1 MIKRIIFFLFLISTL
16 GFLIF
21 SIFQK
26 LGEQSK
32 VYQQPFNYFPPNPAL
47 FFEVEELSKTLH
59 HFFETSM
66 IWSKFEEVSQR
77 SSYNATIK
85 DISEIISDS
94 SYNEIFDKGI
104 TNISFYNS
112 ENEISWIISKNIYSN
127 ERNKKINLDSNFL
140 SSYFFKINHPFL
152 VISNSKKLIESFNS
166 NYSNSNKNLNFN
178 DIKDKMKYSSKMSN
192 ISCFLD
198 VEKFNYLLNT
208 FLYKENSSNFFQK
221 IASKKWIQFD
231 IDYAPNDINI
241 VGISN
246 YDSLIALPVPL
257 YYSFNDWI
265 PKDVELVEKRT
276 IKYFTDSNENNISIK
291 SLKLNFS
298 DEILDNNHE
307 LLVLEIP
314 SPDLS
319 SKGLD
324 QFFLLDTLVYS
335 STGNNYQILD
345 TAKLKPLFPKIIFKN
360 KLGFLKDE
368 YLIISTL
375 AAKNELD
382 IKISQKNLKDLKN
395 SIFNSRENQEFDQSH
410 SEFLYQSRSQLIN
423 GFEFST
429 YRADSIIFNFFE
441 SIGGVSWTLN
451 NYDNRVHHGIK
462 IKKYFP
468 KKVDKKILW
477 KTLIPKLI
485 WGPYSLNNHRTG
497 TRDILVQDVNNI
509 IYLIS
514 AGGKIKWNK
523 QIEDKIMGEVSQI
536 DAYKNNKYQMIFN
549 TSSKLHIIDIL
560 GKEIDGY
567 PLDFSYSATNSVSI
581 LDYDN
586 NKDYRF
592 LIAGDDYKIHN
603 YNVEGLG
610 VSGWTYPKVK
620 SKVDRPILYFAIN
633 GLDYIMTKEENG
645 TIKLFNRRGVERYK
659 VNNRIGLSSSG
670 NLAIMKSFI
679 IDSTAIV
686 FQDSLNGISKLTFG
700 AGVKKLFSEKN
711 DSNNTLNHWE
721 VYSNDDLKR
730 INYCLKTKENLKII
744 DQTNEV
750 FEFSFYYPY
759 NILHD
764 SKLGNYLIILNETTN
779 EIQLIDS
786 KYNINPN
793 LFRASKMTCIDDI
806 NNDNS
811 KELITI
817 INNNILVCYQIPSIN

>member
-1 MIKRIIFFLFLISTL
+1 
-16 GFLIF
+16 
-21 SIFQK
+21 
-26 LGEQSK
+26 
-32 VYQQPFNYFPPNPAL
+32 
-47 FFEVEELSKTLH
+47 
-59 HFFETSM
+59 
-66 IWSKFEEVSQR
+66 
-77 SSYNATIK
+77 
-85 DISEIISDS
+85 
-94 SYNEIFDKGI
+94 
-104 TNISFYNS
+104 
-112 ENEISWIISKNIYSN
+112 
-127 ERNKKINLDSNFL
+127 
-140 SSYFFKINHPFL
+140 
-152 VISNSKKLIESFNS
+152 
-166 NYSNSNKNLNFN
+166 
-178 DIKDKMKYSSKMSN
+178 
-192 ISCFLD
+192 
-198 VEKFNYLLNT
+198 
-208 FLYKENSSNFFQK
+208 
-221 IASKKWIQFD
+221 
-231 IDYAPNDINI
+231 
-241 VGISN
+241 
-246 YDSLIALPVPL
+246 
-257 YYSFNDWI
+257 
-265 PKDVELVEKRT
+265 
-276 IKYFTDSNENNISIK
+276 
-291 SLKLNFS
+291 
-298 DEILDNNHE
+298 
-307 LLVLEIP
+307 
-314 SPDLS
+314 
-319 SKGLD
+319 
-324 QFFLLDTLVYS
+324 
-335 STGNNYQILD
+335 
-345 TAKLKPLFPKIIFKN
+345 
-360 KLGFLKDE
+360 
-368 YLIISTL
+368 
-375 AAKNELD
+375 
-382 IKISQKNLKDLKN
+382 
-395 SIFNSRENQEFDQSH
+395 
-410 SEFLYQSRSQLIN
+410 
-423 GFEFST
+423 
-429 YRADSIIFNFFE
+429 
-441 SIGGVSWTLN
+441 
-451 NYDNRVHHGIK
+451 
-462 IKKYFP
+462 
-468 KKVDKKILW
+468 
-477 KTLIPKLI
+477 
-485 WGPYSLNNHRTG
+485 
-497 TRDILVQDVNNI
+497 
-509 IYLIS
+509 
-514 AGGKIKWNK
+514 
-523 QIEDKIMGEVSQI
+523 
-536 DAYKNNKYQMIFN
+536 MIFN

-610 VSGWTYPKVK
+610 VLGWTYPKVK

-730 INYCLKTKENLKII
+730 ITYCLKTKENLKII

>member
-1 MIKRIIFFLFLISTL
+1 MLSL
-16 GFLIF
+16 GFLVF
-21 SIFQK
+21 SIFLK

-32 VYQQPFNYFPPNPAL
+32 VYQQPFNYFPPNPAV
-47 FFEVEELSKTLH
+47 FFEIEELSKTLH

-66 IWSKFEEVSQR
+66 IWSKFEEVSHR
-77 SSYNATIK
+77 SFYSTTIK
-85 DISEIISDS
+85 DINKIISDS

-112 ENEISWIISKNIYSN
+112 ENEISWIIAKNIYGNKSN
-127 ERNKKINLDSNFL
+127 QKINLDSNFL
-140 SSYFFKINHPFL
+140 SPYFFKINPPFL
-152 VISNSKKLIESFNS
+152 VISNSKKLMESFNS
-166 NYSNSNKNLNFN
+166 NYSNSSKNLNFN
-178 DIKDKMKYSSKMSN
+178 EIQDKMKYSSKMSN
-192 ISCFLD
+192 ISCFMD
-198 VEKFNYLLNT
+198 VEKFRYLLNNLL
-208 FLYKENSSNFFQK
+208 FKENSSNFFQK
-221 IASKKWIQFD
+221 IASNKWIQFD

-246 YDSLIALPVPL
+246 HDSLMSLPVPL

-276 IKYFTDSNENNISIK
+276 FNFYTDSNENNFLIK
-291 SLKLNFS
+291 SLKLNFN

-314 SPDLS
+314 SFDLS

-335 STGNNYQILD
+335 STGNDFQILD
-345 TAKLKPLFPKIIFKN
+345 TIKLKPLFPKTIFKN

-375 AAKNELD
+375 VAKKEFD
-382 IKISQKNLKDLKN
+382 IKISQKNLKDLNN
-395 SIFNSRENQEFDQSH
+395 SIFNEKENQEFDQSH
-410 SEFLYQSRSQLIN
+410 SEFLYQSRSQLID

-429 YRADSIIFNFFE
+429 YRSDSIIYNFLE

-451 NYDNRVHHGIK
+451 NYDKRAHHGIK

-477 KTLIPKLI
+477 KTLIPELT
-485 WGPYSLNNHRTG
+485 WGPYPLNNHRTG
-497 TRDILVQDVNNI
+497 TKDIVVQDVNNI

-514 AGGKIKWNK
+514 AGGKIKWTK
-523 QIEDKIMGEVSQI
+523 QIEGKIKGEVSQI

-560 GKEIDGY
+560 GNEIERY
-567 PLDFSYSATNSVSI
+567 PVEFNYSATNCVSI

-610 VSGWTYPKVK
+610 VLGWTYPKVK
-620 SKVDRPILYFAIN
+620 SIVDRPILYFAIN
-633 GLDYIMTKEENG
+633 GLDYIMTNEENG
-645 TIKLFNRRGVERYK
+645 TIKLFNRRGGERYK

-670 NLAIMKSFI
+670 NLAIMKSFN

-686 FQDSLNGISKLTFG
+686 FQDSLDGVSKLTFG
-700 AGVKKLFSEKN
+700 AGIKKLHSEKN
-711 DSNNTLNHWE
+711 DSNNKLNHWE
-721 VYSNDDLKR
+721 IYSNENLKR
-730 INYCLKTKENLKII
+730 INYCLKSKENLKII
-744 DQTNEV
+744 DNTNEV
-750 FEFSFYYPY
+750 FEFSFYHPY
-759 NILHD
+759 NILHN
-764 SKLGNYLIILNETTN
+764 SKLGNYLIVLNETTN

-817 INNNILVCYQIPSIN
+817 ISNNILVCYQIPSIN

>member
-1 MIKRIIFFLFLISTL
+1 MLKRIFFFLFLILSL

-21 SIFQK
+21 NIFQK

-66 IWSKFEEVSQR
+66 IWSKFEEVSQK
-77 SSYNATIK
+77 SSYSNTIK
-85 DISEIISDS
+85 DINQIISDS
-94 SYNEIFDKGI
+94 SYNEIFDKGT

-112 ENEISWIISKNIYSN
+112 ENEISWIIAKNIYKN
-127 ERNKKINLDSNFL
+127 DINKKISLDSNFTNT
-140 SSYFFKINHPFL
+140 YFFKINHPFL
-152 VISNSKKLIESFNS
+152 VISNSKKLVESFNS
-166 NYSNSNKNLNFN
+166 NYSNGSKNLNFN

-198 VEKFNYLLNT
+198 VEKFGYLLNNL
-208 FLYKENSSNFFQK
+208 FLKEKSSNFFQK
-221 IASKKWIQFD
+221 LATKEWIQFD
-231 IDYAPNDINI
+231 IDYDPNHINI

-246 YDSLIALPVPL
+246 HDSLMSLPVPL
-257 YYSFNDWI
+257 YYSLNNWI
-265 PKDVELVEKRT
+265 PKDVELVEKRM
-276 IKYFTDSNENNISIK
+276 INFLTDSNENNISIK

-298 DEILDNNHE
+298 DEILENNHE
-307 LLVLEIP
+307 ILILEIP
-314 SPDLS
+314 SFNFS
-319 SKGLD
+319 SNGLD

-345 TAKLKPLFPKIIFKN
+345 TVKLKPLFPKIIFKN

-375 AAKNELD
+375 AAKKELD
-382 IKISQKNLKDLKN
+382 IKISQKNLKDSDN
-395 SIFNSRENQEFDQSH
+395 SIFEIKENQEFDQSH

-423 GFEFST
+423 GFEVST
-429 YRADSIIFNFFE
+429 YIADSIIFNCLE

-451 NYDNRVHHGIK
+451 NFENRTHHGIK

-477 KTLIPKLI
+477 KTLIPELI
-485 WGPYSLNNHRTG
+485 WGPYALNNHRTG
-497 TRDILVQDVNNI
+497 TKDIVVQDVNNI

-514 AGGKIKWNK
+514 AGGKIKWKK
-523 QIEDKIMGEVSQI
+523 QIEGKINGEVSQI

-560 GKEIDGY
+560 GKEIEGY
-567 PLDFSYSATNSVSI
+567 PVDFNYLATNGVSI

-603 YNVEGLG
+603 YNVKGLG
-610 VSGWTYPKVK
+610 VSGWTYPELK
-620 SKVDRPILYFAIN
+620 SKVYRPILYFAIN
-633 GLDYIMTKEENG
+633 GFDYIMTIEENG
-645 TIKLFNRRGVERYK
+645 TIKLFNRRGGERYK
-659 VNNRIGLSSSG
+659 LDNRIDLRASS
-670 NLAIMKSFI
+670 NLAIIKSFN

-686 FQDSLNGISKLTFG
+686 FQDSLNGVSKLTFG
-700 AGVKKLFSEKN
+700 TGVKKLYSEKN
-711 DSNNTLNHWE
+711 DTNNNLNHWE
-721 VYSNDDLKR
+721 VYSNENLKR
-730 INYCLKTKENLKII
+730 IIYCLKSKENLKII
-744 DQTNEV
+744 DQNNEL
-750 FEFSFYYPY
+750 FEFSFYHPY
-759 NILHD
+759 DVLHNK
-764 SKLGNYLIILNETTN
+764 KLGNYLIVLNETSN

>member
-1 MIKRIIFFLFLISTL
+1 MLSL

-21 SIFQK
+21 NIFQK

-47 FFEVEELSKTLH
+47 FCEVEAFSKTLH

-66 IWSKFEEVSQR
+66 IWSKFEEVSQK
-77 SSYNATIK
+77 SNYNSTIK
-85 DISEIISDS
+85 DIGKIISDS

-112 ENEISWIISKNIYSN
+112 ENEISWIIAKNIYGN
-127 ERNKKINLDSNFL
+127 ELTKKINLDSNFL
-140 SSYFFKINHPFL
+140 SPYFFQINYPFL
-152 VISNSKKLIESFNS
+152 VISNSKKLMKSFKS
-166 NYSNSNKNLNFN
+166 NYTNSSENLIINE
-178 DIKDKMKYSSKMSN
+178 IKEKMKYSSKMSN
-192 ISCFLD
+192 ISCFID
-198 VEKFNYLLNT
+198 VKKFSSLLNSL
-208 FLYKENSSNFFQK
+208 LYKENSSNFFQK

-246 YDSLIALPVPL
+246 NDSLISLTEPL

-276 IKYFTDSNENNISIK
+276 IKFFNDSNQNKVIIK
-291 SLKLNFS
+291 SLRLNFR
-298 DEILDNNHE
+298 DEILDNNYE
-307 LLVLEIP
+307 LLVLDIP
-314 SPDLS
+314 RIDLS
-319 SKGLD
+319 SNGSN
-324 QFFLLDTLVYS
+324 QFFLLDTFFES
-335 STGNNYQILD
+335 NTENFGKILD
-345 TAKLKPLFPKIIFKN
+345 TNKLKSLFPEINFKN

-375 AAKNELD
+375 AAKKEFD
-382 IKISQKNLKDLKN
+382 IKISQKNLKDLNN
-395 SIFNSRENQEFDQSH
+395 SIFNEKENQEFDQSH
-410 SEFLYQSRSQLIN
+410 SEFLYQSRSELLN
-423 GFEFST
+423 GFKFST

-477 KTLIPKLI
+477 KTLIPELI

-497 TRDILVQDVNNI
+497 SKDIVVQDVNNI

-514 AGGKIKWNK
+514 AGGKIKWSK
-523 QIEDKIMGEVSQI
+523 QIEDKIKGEVSQI

-549 TSSKLHIIDIL
+549 TTSKLHIIDIL

-567 PLDFSYSATNSVSI
+567 PIDFSYLATNTVSI

-603 YNVEGLG
+603 YNVEGKG
-610 VSGWTYPKVK
+610 VSGWTYPKLK
-620 SKVDRPILYFAIN
+620 SKLDRPILYFAIN
-633 GLDYIMTKEENG
+633 GLDYIMTIEENG
-645 TIKLFNRRGVERYK
+645 NIKLFNRRGGERYK
-659 VNNRIGLSSSG
+659 VEDKIELSSFG
-670 NLAIMKSFI
+670 NLAIMKSFN

-686 FQDSLNGISKLTFG
+686 FQDSLHGISKLTFG
-700 AGVKKLFSEKN
+700 SGIQKLYSEKN
-711 DSNNTLNHWE
+711 DSNNRLNNWE
-721 VYSNDDLKR
+721 IYSNENLKR

-750 FEFSFYYPY
+750 FEFSLYYPY
-759 NILHD
+759 TILHNR
-764 SKLGNYLIILNETTN
+764 KLGNFLIVLNEKTN